1 MASTARTA
9 LAGLLV
15 LGAALTA
22 PAAAPSWPAEGT
34 AEDKAAARVNGPAI
48 SSVFNLEAGP
58 PVTRDDVVGLAAA
71 PAAADQAA
79 FGFAALKKAQ
89 SLPVARSDVPWQ
101 QVGRGEGLEEDPE
114 RGALTSGRLNA
125 TGITLSLADDPRDT
139 TGSTIYVGSGGG
151 LWKTTNAGRTFTQ
164 LDLPAVPVGGLA
176 VDPSDPD
183 TVIAATGQAFQGGGE
198 GGGLGVFVSR
208 DAGRTWTRPSANVG
222 GNGGQQVS
230 FTPDGSAV
238 FVATDRGLWRST
250 DRGASFV
257 NVQLPTNA
265 AGTAPAAGTPVG
277 SWTSDVKVRPGAPNE
292 IYAAVGYVAGNVQ
305 IEGGIDAAPGNG
317 LYLSTTG
324 GAPGSF
330 TRVDVSSPVTGWT
343 QNPKGSDDPIGRTRL
358 AFTPDGKHLYAL
370 VADAGLRGGRS
381 VGDQAIP
388 LGLGSDTS
396 LNGLYLTDLTLP
408 TSVWTLEGTSE
419 SLAVAPG
426 GSQVILSGAS
436 LLGFQPGIQAWYN
449 GWIAVDPLNPARV
462 FLGEEETYVSIS
474 DPRLPGTSGFKV
486 IDRYFSPCSPDCPP
500 ETPIY
505 GGLSTHP
512 DQHEGLPIRSGSTT
526 RLWSGNDG
534 GTFYQDAHATT
545 DQTGFDNGGWKSVAT
560 YNTLLPYRA
569 VKGSDGSV
577 IAGLQDN
584 GTVKWEQGNP
594 TALAIC
600 GGDGTG
606 VATAPENPNTFYCQE
621 NGSLSV
627 TTDGG
632 KTTSGTG
639 SPAAPAF
646 QPAAFLMD
654 PLDERHLMIADSSVY
669 ETLKGSA
676 STSEDWIETFTTPN
690 GETIEAV
697 DAYGANAYAAF
708 CGACSSSVIAGI
720 DALDRGLATN
730 VDDGCESVAGTNK
743 CWHLAKL
750 KGMPD
755 REIFALAIDPENRR
769 TVYLATVAPSVVK
782 VDFGDPARIVMSTDA
797 GHTVRDISGD
807 LPRGNVYDVK
817 VDGENVYAAHDLGV
831 FTAVK
836 GTTSWKRLGPN
847 LPVGRV
853 YGLSFSADRT
863 ELVASTYGS
872 GVWTQKLARKA
883 VLPTGPR
890 GGDSGGPGGRIP
902 ATGGLPLAGLG
913 LVLLVMALG
922 VRAARGRSVRPSAG

>member
-1 MASTARTA
+1 MGRSRTTLLAGSAVLATA
-9 LAGLLV
+9 LL
-15 LGAALTA
+15 A
-22 PAAAPSWPAEGT
+22 PAAVPSWPAEGT
-34 AEDKAAARVNGPAI
+34 AEDKAAARANGPAL
-48 SSVFNLEAGP
+48 SAVFNLEAGP
-58 PVTRDDVVGLAAA
+58 PVTRDEVIGLAAA
-71 PAAADQAA
+71 PAADQAA

-89 SLPVARSDVPWQ
+89 SLPVARAGVPWE
-101 QVGRGEGLEEDPE
+101 QVGRGQGLEEDGT

-151 LWKTTNAGRTFTQ
+151 LWKTTDAGRTFAQ

-198 GGGLGVFVSR
+198 GGALGVFVSR
-208 DAGRTWTRPSANVG
+208 DAGRTWARPSQNVG

-230 FTPDGSAV
+230 FTPDGTV

-257 NVQLPTNA
+257 NVNLPTNA
-265 AGTAPAAGTPVG
+265 AGTAPAANTPVG

-305 IEGGIDAAPGNG
+305 LAGGIDAAPGNG

-330 TRVDVSSPVTGWT
+330 RRVDVSSPVTGWK

-358 AFTPDGKHLYAL
+358 AFTPDGRHLYAL

-396 LNGLYLTDLTLP
+396 LNGLYLTDLAQP
-408 TSVWTLEGTSE
+408 VSAWSLEGTSE

-426 GSQVILSGAS
+426 GSQVILSGFS

-449 GWIAVDPLNPARV
+449 GWVAVDPLNPARV
-462 FLGEEETYVSIS
+462 FLGEEETYVSVS

-486 IDRYFSPCSPDCPP
+486 IDRYFSACSPDCPP

-512 DQHEGLPIRSGSTT
+512 DQHEGLPIRSSDTT

-545 DQTGFDNGGWKSVAT
+545 DQTGFDNASWKSVAT

-584 GTVKWEQGNP
+584 GTVKWEEGVA

-600 GGDGTG
+600 AGDGTG
-606 VATAPENPNTFYCQE
+606 VATAPDRPNTFYCQE

-632 KTTSGTG
+632 RTLSDTG

-646 QPAAFLMD
+646 QPAAFVMD

-676 STSEDWIETFTTPN
+676 STSEDWIETFATAN

-697 DAYGANAYAAF
+697 DAYGATAYAAF
-708 CGACSSSVIAGI
+708 CGACSSSVIADI
-720 DALDRGLATN
+720 DSLDRGLATN
-730 VDDGCESVAGTNK
+730 VDEGCESVAGTNK
-743 CWHLAKL
+743 CWHLALL

-755 REIFALAIDPENRR
+755 REIVSLAIDPEDRR
-769 TVYLATVAPSVVK
+769 TIYLGTVAPSVVR
-782 VDFGDPARIVMSTDA
+782 VDFGDPARVVMSNDA
-797 GHTVRDISGD
+797 GDTVRDISGN
-807 LPRGNVYDVK
+807 LPLGNVYDVK
-817 VDGENVYAAHDLGV
+817 VDGDNVYAAHDLGV
-831 FTAVK
+831 FTALK
-836 GTTSWKRLGPN
+836 GTSTWSRLGPN

-883 VLPTGPR
+883 VLPTAPR
-890 GGDSGGPGGRIP
+890 GGQTGRIP
-902 ATGGLPLAGLG
+902 ATGGAPLAGLA
-913 LVLLVMALG
+913 LVLLVLALA
-922 VRAARGRSVRPSAG
+922 VRAARGRSARPSAG